1 MTRHSPSRPTHP
13 SGEAELAARFV
24 ADAAHS
30 LSLDTAGA
38 PDPAAV
44 TPAGQ
49 LAWLA
54 GRLADG
60 SDPAE
65 RDAIEARLQRRFG
78 LFAAHSRMLAGYRPA
93 GNRVRAAT
101 LIVSAAS
108 SLNASARSLWPGQL
122 TGEVS
127 VLSVESDHYEFL
139 RPPLVQDVG
148 AAISRLAGSRS

>member
-1 MTRHSPSRPTHP
+1 M
-13 SGEAELAARFV
+13 AARFV
-24 ADAAHS
+24 ADAAQS

-60 SDPAE
+60 DPAE
-65 RDAIEARLQRRFG
+65 RDAIEARLHRRFG
-78 LFAAHSRMLAGYRPA
+78 LFAAHGRMLAGYRPA
-93 GNRVRAAT
+93 GSRVRAAT
-101 LIVSAAS
+101 LIVSAAN
-108 SLNASARSLWPGQL
+108 SLNASARALWPGQFG
-122 TGEVS
+122 GEVS
-127 VLSVESDHYEFL
+127 VLSVEGDHYDFL

-148 AAISRLAGSRS
+148 AAIIRWHRR